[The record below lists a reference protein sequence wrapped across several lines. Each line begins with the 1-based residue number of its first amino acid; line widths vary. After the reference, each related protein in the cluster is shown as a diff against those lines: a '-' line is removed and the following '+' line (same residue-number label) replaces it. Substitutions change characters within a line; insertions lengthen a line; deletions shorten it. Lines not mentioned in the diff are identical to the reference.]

1 MVISPNPFS
10 ASPEI
15 GMPKATHRGYART
28 TGVGTKRQPKNVCL
42 VTLSVAATAG
52 LFIGPVANAAPMPTQ
67 TAAVQSL
74 VNQTVTTQIVIPVV
88 PQTSVVIT
96 PRIVANVALPKPETS
111 IVPSTTPSIVPSV
124 AASINP
130 STVPSVAASINPSIV
145 PSVATSINPVEGGDV
160 DEDGSAPGVQ
170 VTLGASTLDWKCPVP
185 GAKFT
190 NDWGQSRSGG
200 RSHTGTDLLAPRGAP
215 VFAPFAG
222 TAVQKASSRGGLSVY
237 LNATDGMQIFGAH
250 LSSYG
255 TAGKVK
261 AGTII
266 GYVGNSGN
274 ASGAATHLHIEIHPK
289 KGAKTNPFPV
299 MKQIC
304 G

>member
-1 MVISPNPFS
+1 MVIPPNPFLV
-10 ASPEI
+10 SPEL

-52 LFIGPVANAAPMPTQ
+52 LFVGPVASAAPMPTQ

-96 PRIVANVALPKPETS
+96 PRIVANVALPKPETL
-111 IVPSTTPSIVPSV
+111 IVPSIVPSV
-124 AASINP
+124 AASII
-130 STVPSVAASINPSIV
+130 PSVAASINPGES
-145 PSVATSINPVEGGDV
+145 GDV

>member
-1 MVISPNPFS
+1 
-10 ASPEI
+10 
-15 GMPKATHRGYART
+15 MPKATHRGYART

-52 LFIGPVANAAPMPTQ
+52 LFVGPVASAAPMPTQ

-96 PRIVANVALPKPETS
+96 PRIVANVALPKPETLIVPS
-111 IVPSTTPSIVPSV
+111 IVPSVAASIIPSIVPSV

-130 STVPSVAASINPSIV
+130 GES
-145 PSVATSINPVEGGDV
+145 GDV